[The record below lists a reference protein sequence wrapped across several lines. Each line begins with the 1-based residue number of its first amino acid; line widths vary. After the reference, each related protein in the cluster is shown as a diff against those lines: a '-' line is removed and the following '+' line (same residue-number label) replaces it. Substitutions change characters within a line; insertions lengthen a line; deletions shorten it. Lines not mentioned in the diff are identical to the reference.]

1 MNQSTGGTK
10 KLLIGVLA
18 GLVLGLGLGLL
29 YAYII
34 SPLKWADV
42 PPQDLRVDYGAYY
55 WELVAESYSKHGD
68 LKLAKKQLGTW
79 TDKRAQAALERAHTE
94 SSPELQIVLDSL
106 SKKVLGTT
114 PTPAATA
121 APGGSKPSG
130 KGGLPTL
137 PLVGGCLLVLVVV
150 VAIGLLIVRMRKRKG
165 AEPVAEEQVPE
176 WVATTRPEGA
186 APAAPP
192 LGHFVTSYSL
202 GNPSYEESFS
212 IETGEGEFLGE
223 CGVSVSELIGSG
235 EPEKVTAF
243 EVWLFDKN
251 DIRTV
256 TKVLMSEHAF
266 NDPDLRAS
274 LAPKGEAVLAQ
285 ANRPMVLETATLR
298 VEAMVTEM
306 SYGEGSLPP
315 NSFFERLTV
324 ELVAFRKET
333 GSGNASGVGEDVEL

>member
-1 MNQSTGGTK
+1 MNQSTGGTR
-10 KLLIGVLA
+10 KLLIGVVA
-18 GLVLGLGLGLL
+18 GLVLGLGIGLIF
-29 YAYII
+29 AYWIA
-34 SPLKWADV
+34 PLKWTDV
-42 PPQDLRVDYGAYY
+42 APQDLRADYGAYY
-55 WELVAESYSKHGD
+55 WELVAESYQKHGD
-68 LKLAKKQLGTW
+68 LELARKQLGPW
-79 TDKRAQAALERAHTE
+79 TDRKRTEEALKRAHIEA
-94 SSPELQIVLDSL
+94 SPEIQIVLESL
-106 SKKVLGTT
+106 SKKVVGAT

-121 APGGSKPSG
+121 VPGKSKPSSG
-130 KGGLPTL
+130 TILSKL
-137 PLVGGCLLVLVVV
+137 PLVGGCLLVLVLVGV
-150 VAIGLLIVRMRKRKG
+150 IALLIVRMRKRKG
-165 AEPVAEEQVPE
+165 KKPVVEEEVPE
-176 WVATTRPEGA
+176 WAATARVEGGE
-186 APAAPP
+186 PSVPP

-285 ANRPMVLETATLR
+285 ANQPMVLETATLR

-306 SYGEGSLPP
+306 SYGEGPLPP

-324 ELVAFRKET
+324 ELVAFRKESGDTSGT
-333 GSGNASGVGEDVEL
+333 GEGVEL